1 MGITDRC
8 HCQTEAK
15 GPLFFVGYTRL
26 REHAMFRITV
36 NNIIR
41 ETNEN
46 KTLLRFLRDD
56 LLITSAKDGCSEG
69 ACGTC
74 TILFDGEAVRAC
86 TITTKMADGH
96 SVLTVE
102 GLSNWEKRV
111 YDYAFGKKGAV
122 QCGFCIPGMVIA
134 AKSLLDKVQ
143 DPSEEEIRFAIR
155 NNICRCTGYVKIVEA
170 IKLAA
175 EIFRRGELDEEKEEW
190 RIGARVKRPDVRE
203 KVLGEGKYP
212 DDLYVEGMLHAV
224 ALRSKYPRA
233 KVLSIDKDSA
243 LKAEGVTAVFTAED
257 IPGKKTVGHI
267 VKDWEAMIGV
277 GEITR
282 FLGDPV
288 ALVVADTREH
298 AEKAKA
304 LIKVEYEVLPF
315 VSSIDE
321 AKKEDAPLVHPD
333 KGTNI
338 AQERH
343 ISRGDAEKAIKES
356 DYTYTAT
363 FTTPHTEH
371 AFLEPECALS
381 LPTEEGVRI
390 YSTDQGVYDTQHE
403 TAPMLGLPFD
413 KVEVFNCLVGGGF
426 GGKEDVT
433 VQHLSALAAFL
444 LKKPVKM
451 KLTRN
456 ESLLFHPKRHPM
468 KETLTVGVDKNG
480 RIKGVLAKVEADTG
494 AYQSLCGPVLER
506 ACTHASGPY
515 NYQNFKIDGYAYYT
529 NNPPSGA
536 FRGFGVTQTCFGLES
551 VLDRLADKIGIS
563 SWDIRYINAIKP
575 GDELPNGQIAD
586 PSTGLRETLEA
597 VKDIYDQNEVVG
609 ISCAMKNAGVGVGL
623 PDYGRVR
630 LKIKDNKVVVQCA
643 GSCIGQGLWSV
654 LKQVVSDVSGVE
666 GDRIIV
672 EKANTYAPDSGTTS
686 GSRHTTITGE
696 AARRASLLLKEALEN
711 RSLDE
716 LEGEEYYAEYLGKTD
731 KLGSPIP
738 NPVSHVAYGYATQL
752 CVLDKE
758 SGKIKK
764 MVAAHDVGKAIN
776 PLSLEG
782 QIEGGVVMGMGYAL
796 RERYRLKDCKPIDK
810 YGSLGLFRADEVPP
824 IEALIIEKKGLNVA
838 SGAIGVGEITC
849 IPTAP
854 AIANAYRRLDGKDR
868 NSLPIDDTPY
878 SIKPFEKK
886 ILPKKGKRLYV
897 NPHSRCIGCKECM
910 RACADLFNKT
920 KDPELALL
928 EIVSLKD
935 YKPSVC
941 IQCGKCARVC
951 PEGAISLNKA
961 GVYVIDKKKCTG
973 CGECRKACPMKVMKI
988 LPDGKTGKCIACGT
1002 CVKACPM
1009 EVLSIAQGE

>member
-1 MGITDRC
+1 
-8 HCQTEAK
+8 
-15 GPLFFVGYTRL
+15 
-26 REHAMFRITV
+26 MFRINV
-36 NNIIR
+36 NSKHT

-46 KTLLRFLRDD
+46 KSLLRYLRDD
-56 LLITSAKDGCSEG
+56 LRITSAKAGCSEG

-74 TILFDGEAVRAC
+74 TILFDGEAVKAC
-86 TITTKMADGH
+86 TLTTKMADGH
-96 SVLTVE
+96 SIVTVE
-102 GLSNWEKRV
+102 GLTEWEKRV
-111 YDYAFGKKGAV
+111 YDYAFGKAGAV
-122 QCGFCIPGMVIA
+122 QCGFCIPGMVMA
-134 AKSLLDKVQ
+134 AKGLLDKVP

-170 IKLAA
+170 INLAA
-175 EIFRRGELDEEKEEW
+175 RIFREGGLEEEKEEW
-190 RIGARVKRPDVRE
+190 KIGARVKRPDVRE
-203 KVLGEGKYP
+203 KVLGYGKYP
-212 DDLYVEGMLHAV
+212 DDLYVDGMLHAV

-233 KVLSIDKDSA
+233 KLLSLDKEEA
-243 LKAEGVTAVFTAED
+243 LKEEGVVAIFTAQD

-267 VKDWEAMIGV
+267 VKDWEAMIGI

-288 ALVVADTREH
+288 ALVVADTRDH
-298 AEKAKA
+298 ADRAKEK
-304 LIKVEYEVLPF
+304 IKVEYEVLPF
-315 VSSIDE
+315 ISSIDE
-321 AKKEDAPLVHPD
+321 AKKEGAVLVHPEY
-333 KGTNI
+333 KGNI

-343 ISRGDAEKAIKES
+343 ISRGDAEKAIAES
-356 DYTYTAT
+356 DFTYTAV
-363 FTTPHTEH
+363 FSTPHTEH

-381 LPTEEGVRI
+381 IPTEEGVRI

-403 TAPMLGLPFD
+403 TAPMLGLPYD

-451 KLTRN
+451 KLSRS

-468 KETLTVGVDKNG
+468 REKITIGVDKKG
-480 RIKGVLAKVEADTG
+480 RIKGVMAEVEADTG

-551 VLDRLADKIGIS
+551 SLDRLAEMVGIS
-563 SWDIRYINAIKP
+563 GWEIRYINAIKP

-586 PSTGLRETLEA
+586 SSTGLKETLEA
-597 VKDIYDQNEVVG
+597 VKSDYYNNEIVG
-609 ISCAMKNAGVGVGL
+609 IACAMKNAGVGVGL
-623 PDYGRVR
+623 PDYGRVT
-630 LKIKDNKVVVQCA
+630 LKVEDSKVIIKCA

-654 LKQVVSDVSGVE
+654 LKQIVADVSGID
-666 GDRIIV
+666 GDDIIV
-672 EKANTYAPDSGTTS
+672 EKANTFAPDSGTTS

-696 AARRASLLLKEALEN
+696 AARRASLLIKKELEGKTLK
-711 RSLDE
+711 D

-731 KLGSPIP
+731 KLGSPLP
-738 NPVSHVAYGYATQL
+738 HPVSHVAYGYATQL
-752 CVLDKE
+752 CVLNKE
-758 SGKIKK
+758 SGKIEK
-764 MVAAHDVGKAIN
+764 MIAAHDVGRAIN

-796 RERYRLKDCKPIDK
+796 RERYRLDKCKPMEK
-810 YGSLGLFRADEVPP
+810 YGSLGLFRADELPP
-824 IEALIIEKKGLNVA
+824 IEAKVIEKEGLDVA

-854 AIANAYRRLDGKDR
+854 AIANAYRKLDGIER
-868 NSLPIDDTPY
+868 NSLPLQNTPY
-878 SIKPFEKK
+878 EIKPFAKK
-886 ILPKKGKRLYV
+886 ILPKKGKRLFV
-897 NPHSRCIGCKECM
+897 NPGSRCIGCLECV
-910 RACADLFNKT
+910 RACSMLFTKT
-920 KDPELALL
+920 PDPTLAFIQVRKD
-928 EIVSLKD
+928 KD

-941 IQCGKCARVC
+941 IQCGKCAKVC
-951 PEGAISLNKA
+951 PEGAITQNMA
-961 GVYVIDKKKCTG
+961 GVYTIDKKKCTG
-973 CGECRKACPMKVMKI
+973 CGKCREACPMKVMVALEDNI
-988 LPDGKTGKCIACGT
+988 SGKCIACGT

-1009 EVLSIAQGE
+1009 EVLQIAKGE

>member
-1 MGITDRC
+1 
-8 HCQTEAK
+8 
-15 GPLFFVGYTRL
+15 
-26 REHAMFRITV
+26 MFRINV
-36 NNIIR
+36 NSKHT

-46 KTLLRFLRDD
+46 KSLLRYLRDD
-56 LLITSAKDGCSEG
+56 LRITSAKDGCSEG

-74 TILFDGEAVRAC
+74 TILFDGEAVKAC
-86 TITTKMADGH
+86 TLTTKMADGH
-96 SVLTVE
+96 SIVTVE
-102 GLSNWEKRV
+102 GLTEWEKRV
-111 YDYAFGKKGAV
+111 YDYAFGKAGAV
-122 QCGFCIPGMVIA
+122 QCGFCIPGMVMA
-134 AKSLLDKVQ
+134 AKGLLDKVP

-170 IKLAA
+170 INLAA
-175 EIFRRGELDEEKEEW
+175 RIFREGGLEEEKEEW
-190 RIGARVKRPDVRE
+190 KIGARVKRPDVRE
-203 KVLGEGKYP
+203 KVLGYGKYP
-212 DDLYVEGMLHAV
+212 DDLYVDGMLHAV

-233 KVLSIDKDSA
+233 KLLSLDKEEA
-243 LKAEGVTAVFTAED
+243 LKEEGVVAIFTAQD

-267 VKDWEAMIGV
+267 VKDWEAMIGI

-288 ALVVADTREH
+288 ALVVADTRDH
-298 AEKAKA
+298 ADRAKDK
-304 LIKVEYEVLPF
+304 IKVEYEVLPF
-315 VSSIDE
+315 ISSIDE
-321 AKKEDAPLVHPD
+321 AKKEGAVLVHPEY
-333 KGTNI
+333 KGNI

-343 ISRGDAEKAIKES
+343 ISRGDAEKAIAES
-356 DYTYTAT
+356 DFTYTAV
-363 FTTPHTEH
+363 FSTPHTEH

-381 LPTEEGVRI
+381 IPTEEGVRI

-403 TAPMLGLPFD
+403 TAPMLGLPYD

-451 KLTRN
+451 KLSRS

-468 KETLTVGVDKNG
+468 REKITIGVDKKG
-480 RIKGVLAKVEADTG
+480 RIKGVMAEVEADTG

-551 VLDRLADKIGIS
+551 SLDRLAEMVGIRG
-563 SWDIRYINAIKP
+563 WEIRYINAIKP

-586 PSTGLRETLEA
+586 SSTGLKETLEA
-597 VKDIYDQNEVVG
+597 VKSDYYNNEIVG
-609 ISCAMKNAGVGVGL
+609 IACAMKNAGVGVGL
-623 PDYGRVR
+623 PDYGRVT
-630 LKIKDNKVVVQCA
+630 LKVEDSKVIIKCA

-654 LKQVVSDVSGVE
+654 LKQIVADVSGID
-666 GDRIIV
+666 GDDIIV
-672 EKANTYAPDSGTTS
+672 EKANTFAPDSGTTS

-696 AARRASLLLKEALEN
+696 AARRASLLIKKELEGKTLK
-711 RSLDE
+711 D

-731 KLGSPIP
+731 KLGSPLP
-738 NPVSHVAYGYATQL
+738 HPVSHVAYGYATQL
-752 CVLDKE
+752 CVLNKE
-758 SGKIKK
+758 SGKIEK
-764 MVAAHDVGKAIN
+764 MIAAHDVGRAIN

-796 RERYRLKDCKPIDK
+796 RERYRLDKCKPMEK
-810 YGSLGLFRADEVPP
+810 YGSLGLFRADELPP
-824 IEALIIEKKGLNVA
+824 IEAKVIEKEGLDVA

-854 AIANAYRRLDGKDR
+854 AIANAYRKLDGIER
-868 NSLPIDDTPY
+868 NSLPLQNTPY
-878 SIKPFEKK
+878 EIKPFAKK
-886 ILPKKGKRLYV
+886 ILPKKGKRLFV
-897 NPHSRCIGCKECM
+897 NPGSRCIGCLECV
-910 RACADLFNKT
+910 RACSMLFTKT
-920 KDPELALL
+920 PDPTLAFIQVRKD
-928 EIVSLKD
+928 KD

-941 IQCGKCARVC
+941 IQCGKCAKVC
-951 PEGAISLNKA
+951 PEGAITQNMA
-961 GVYVIDKKKCTG
+961 GVYTIDKKKCTG
-973 CGECRKACPMKVMKI
+973 CGKCREACPMKVMVALEDNI
-988 LPDGKTGKCIACGT
+988 SGKCIACGT

-1009 EVLSIAQGE
+1009 EVLQIAKGE